1 MAAARSNQK
10 SDMAAGKFITFEG
23 GEGSGKS
30 TQAQRLAERLGA
42 RGIDVVVTREPGG
55 SPFAEALRALILD
68 PETPPHSALSEAL
81 LFYAARADH
90 LEKTIRPALN
100 DGRWVICDRFS
111 DSTRVYQSEAGG
123 LPAEVFDALEEM
135 VVAPTSPD
143 LTLILD
149 LPAELG
155 LGRAHGRRLG
165 GANEGAGPDA
175 YEKRD
180 LTYHW
185 KLREAFAAIARA
197 EPDRCVLIDAAADET
212 DVADAVW
219 RAVET
224 RLLAEA
230 R

>member
-1 MAAARSNQK
+1 MV
-10 SDMAAGKFITFEG
+10 AGRFITFEG

-30 TQAQRLAERLGA
+30 TQAERLAERLAGL
-42 RGIDVVVTREPGG
+42 GIDVVLTREPGG

-100 DGRWVICDRFS
+100 AGRWVICDRFS

-123 LPAEVFDALEEM
+123 LPPEVFDALEEM
-135 VVAPTSPD
+135 VVVPTTPD

-149 LPAELG
+149 LPAEAG
-155 LGRAHGRRLG
+155 LGRAQSRRLEAPSERG
-165 GANEGAGPDA
+165 GPDA

-180 LTYHW
+180 LAFHW
-185 KLREAFAAIARA
+185 KLREAFTAIAHS
-197 EPDRCVLIDAAADET
+197 EPQRCVLIDAAAEEAA
-212 DVADAVW
+212 VADAVW